1 MPPDASKRLFNEH
14 DVLGDCERDEKA
26 NVVVLTDEDGDTCD
40 RQGNP
45 INQRGYLL
53 NDAGDVLENLK
64 GRVMFPQVDL
74 DDRGELPAPFSI
86 EKYNFNAHSLMGYFD
101 YEDGEPQIIR

>member
-1 MPPDASKRLFNEH
+1 
-14 DVLGDCERDEKA
+14 
-26 NVVVLTDEDGDTCD
+26 
-40 RQGNP
+40 
-45 INQRGYLL
+45 
-53 NDAGDVLENLK
+53 
-64 GRVMFPQVDL
+64 MFPQVDL